1 MNRDLQTLDF
11 DRILVRLQEEAV
23 SQAARERLAGLEP
36 STDETRCRALM
47 DDTTAA
53 RAVLD
58 AEGAPPLALMDSL
71 EESLIL
77 ARQGAM
83 LTPEQLY
90 GVARFSAT
98 VRALRRYLERSETVS
113 PVIAS
118 WRCELPELT
127 GLEDEIDR
135 CVSEDQVRDE
145 ASPLLRS
152 LRRKVETAAQ
162 AIREKLEQV
171 LRTRKSYLADSYIT
185 QRNGRYVVPVQKK
198 WQAAFGG
205 VVVDASGKG
214 GTLFMEPGTVIPLR
228 EEKEALEIEADAE
241 ERRVLYELS
250 DAVAAR
256 EEEIR
261 KAGRAMV
268 ELDMLFAKAKLS
280 ASMDARPVTLTPGR
294 RVMIREGR
302 HPLLEKSACVPLNLV
317 LEGEVCG
324 VAITGPNT
332 GGKTVCMKTVGLFC
346 AMAQCGL
353 HLPCGEG
360 TEIGL
365 TDGVYCDVGDSQS
378 IAQNLSTFSGHMT
391 NVIRILT
398 VASVD
403 SLVVLDELGGGTD
416 PMEGSGIAIAVL
428 EELLRR
434 KCRFLVTTHD
444 PQVKRWAGETPG
456 VASAR
461 MAFDRETLR
470 PLYRLE
476 QGIAGES
483 CALEIVRR
491 LGLPAHLTARARAV
505 VYGEKPSSAKP
516 CPPPRSRLTR
526 TPPPKSAHAPAFSMG
541 DSVELL
547 PDKLHGIVYR
557 PADKTGLCIVQVQ
570 GEKRTVRE
578 NRLRLLVPAT
588 ELYPPDY
595 DFSIIFDTVS
605 NRKAAHQMERKFSP
619 EARIVHEGT

>member
-11 DRILVRLQEEAV
+11 ERILARLQEEAV
-23 SQAARERLAGLEP
+23 SQAARQRLAELEP

-47 DDTTAA
+47 DETTAA

-58 AEGAPPLALMDSL
+58 AVGAPPLALMDGL

-83 LTPEQLY
+83 LTPEQLC
-90 GVARFSAT
+90 GVARFATT
-98 VRALRRYLERSETVS
+98 VRALRRYLERSATAS

-118 WRCELPELT
+118 WRCELPELAN
-127 GLEDEIDR
+127 LEEEIDR
-135 CVSEDQVRDE
+135 CVGEERVRDE

-171 LRTRKSYLADSYIT
+171 LRNRKSYLADSYIT

-214 GTLFMEPGTVIPLR
+214 GTLFMEPSAVIPLR

-241 ERRVLYELS
+241 ERRVLYALS

-256 EEEIR
+256 EAEIR

-280 ASMDARPVTLTPGR
+280 AAMDARAVTLTPGR
-294 RVMIREGR
+294 RIVICEGR
-302 HPLLEKSACVPLNLV
+302 HPLLEEGACVPLNLA
-317 LEGEVCG
+317 LEEDACG

-346 AMAQCGL
+346 AMAQSGL

-365 TDGVYCDVGDSQS
+365 ADGVYCDIGDSQS

-403 SLVVLDELGGGTD
+403 SLVLLDELGGGTD

-434 KCRFLVTTHD
+434 RCRF
-444 PQVKRWAGETPG
+444 W
-456 VASAR
+456 
-461 MAFDRETLR
+461 
-470 PLYRLE
+470 
-476 QGIAGES
+476 
-483 CALEIVRR
+483 
-491 LGLPAHLTARARAV
+491 
-505 VYGEKPSSAKP
+505 
-516 CPPPRSRLTR
+516 
-526 TPPPKSAHAPAFSMG
+526 
-541 DSVELL
+541 
-547 PDKLHGIVYR
+547 
-557 PADKTGLCIVQVQ
+557 
-570 GEKRTVRE
+570 
-578 NRLRLLVPAT
+578 
-588 ELYPPDY
+588 
-595 DFSIIFDTVS
+595 
-605 NRKAAHQMERKFSP
+605 
-619 EARIVHEGT
+619 

>member
-11 DRILVRLQEEAV
+11 DRMLARLQEEAV

-36 STDETRCRALM
+36 SADETRCRALM
-47 DDTTAA
+47 DETTAA

-58 AEGAPPLALMDSL
+58 AVGAPPLALMDGL
-71 EESLIL
+71 EESLVL
-77 ARQGAM
+77 AQQGSM
-83 LTPEQLY
+83 LTPEQLC
-90 GVARFSAT
+90 GVARFATT
-98 VRALRRYLERSETVS
+98 VRALRRYLERSATAS
-113 PVIAS
+113 PMIAS
-118 WRCELPELT
+118 WRCELPELA
-127 GLEDEIDR
+127 GLEEEIDR
-135 CVSEDQVRDE
+135 CVSEERVRDE

-152 LRRKVETAAQ
+152 LRRKAEAAAQ

-171 LRTRKSYLADSYIT
+171 LRSRKSYLADSYIT

-198 WQAAFGG
+198 WQTAFGG
-205 VVVDASGKG
+205 AVVDASGKG
-214 GTLFMEPGTVIPLR
+214 GTLFMEPSAVIPLR

-241 ERRVLYELS
+241 ERRVLYALS

-256 EEEIR
+256 EAEIR

-280 ASMDARPVTLTPGR
+280 AALEARPVTLTPGR
-294 RVMIREGR
+294 RIVIREGR
-302 HPLLEKSACVPLNLV
+302 HPLLEKSTCVPLNLV
-317 LEGEVCG
+317 LDEEVCG

-365 TDGVYCDVGDSQS
+365 ADGVYCDIGDSQS

-391 NVIRILT
+391 NVIRILAM
-398 VASVD
+398 ASVD
-403 SLVVLDELGGGTD
+403 SLVLLDELGGGTD

-434 KCRFLVTTHD
+434 RCRFLVTTHD

-461 MAFDRETLR
+461 MAFDRETLG

-476 QGIAGES
+476 QGVAGES

-491 LGLPAHLTARARAV
+491 LGLPAHLTARAREV
-505 VYGEKPSSAKP
+505 VYGEKPSACKP
-516 CPPPRSRLTR
+516 CPPPRSRLVR
-526 TPPPKSAHAPAFSMG
+526 TPAPKIPHIALFSMG

-547 PDKLHGIVYR
+547 PNKLRGIVYR
-557 PADKTGLCIVQVQ
+557 PADENGLCIVQVQ
-570 GEKRTVRE
+570 GEKLPIRE
-578 NRLRLLVPAT
+578 TRLRLLIPAS
-588 ELYPPDY
+588 ELYPPNY

-605 NRKAAHQMERKFSP
+605 NRKAAHQMERKFTP
-619 EARIVHEGT
+619 EARIVHEST